1 MRGAFF
7 QLPPVLFVRD
17 MVQTYG
23 RLGVS
28 RAAASLAY
36 FLILTLFPLLVCV
49 NFFIG
54 LLELDPEAVFSALD
68 PLLPRESLS
77 IILEYLTYVSGIPQ
91 SQSTPLLLA
100 SLFTI
105 LLSASAGLRTL
116 LKTMDELYQIR
127 HVSSLRRVAVSVIL
141 SLLFLLT
148 IYLSIVVIFTG
159 DWFFQVLEE
168 RLPPPLAELI
178 PLRLLP
184 AAVLLRAA
192 AGAGGVPHGHA
203 APPPPGEKGPA
214 PYRPPLRRGSGGLLG
229 AVLLVHRHVL
239 PVLPG
244 VRLSGLSDHPAGVA
258 VLLRKHPPGGGGG
271 RAGVVPAAGWELI
284 CLQSRIFLEKQ
295 ENSLDIFPKSYII
308 AKPVSRYKRAHPLL
322 PAVPGAIRP

>member
-116 LKTMDELYQIR
+116 LKTMDELYQVR

-178 PLRLLP
+178 PLRLLSQLWGWLRYLLLFFC
-184 AAVLLRAA
+184 VLLLVLA
-192 AGAGGVPHGHA
+192 V
-203 APPPPGEKGPA
+203 
-214 PYRPPLRRGSGGLLG
+214 YRMGTPPPLRREKKVLRLTALLSAGALVACSVLFSWFIGMSSRYSLVYGSLASLIILLVWLYFCGNILLVG
-229 AVLLVHRHVL
+229 AV
-239 PVLPG
+239 
-244 VRLSGLSDHPAGVA
+244 AGRVWFQ
-258 VLLRKHPPGGGGG
+258 RRDGT
-271 RAGVVPAAGWELI
+271 
-284 CLQSRIFLEKQ
+284 
-295 ENSLDIFPKSYII
+295 
-308 AKPVSRYKRAHPLL
+308 
-322 PAVPGAIRP
+322 

>member
-17 MVQTYG
+17 MVQAYG

-28 RAAASLAY
+28 RAAAALAY

-68 PLLPRESLS
+68 SLLPRESLS
-77 IILEYLTYVSGIPQ
+77 IILDYLTYVSGIPQ

-116 LKTMDELYQIR
+116 LKTMDELYQVR

-159 DWFFQVLEE
+159 DWFFQLLEE

-178 PLRLLP
+178 PLRLLSQLWGWLRYLLLFFC
-184 AAVLLRAA
+184 VLLLVLA
-192 AGAGGVPHGHA
+192 V
-203 APPPPGEKGPA
+203 
-214 PYRPPLRRGSGGLLG
+214 YRMGTPPPLRREKKVLRLTALLSAGALVACSVLFSWFIGMSSRYSLVYGSLASLIILLVWLYFCGNILLVG
-229 AVLLVHRHVL
+229 AVAGRVWFHR
-239 PVLPG
+239 
-244 VRLSGLSDHPAGVA
+244 RD
-258 VLLRKHPPGGGGG
+258 GG
-271 RAGVVPAAGWELI
+271 
-284 CLQSRIFLEKQ
+284 
-295 ENSLDIFPKSYII
+295 
-308 AKPVSRYKRAHPLL
+308 
-322 PAVPGAIRP
+322 

>member
-116 LKTMDELYQIR
+116 LKTMDELYQVR

-178 PLRLLP
+178 PLRLLSQLWGWLRYLLLFFC
-184 AAVLLRAA
+184 VLLLVLA
-192 AGAGGVPHGHA
+192 V
-203 APPPPGEKGPA
+203 
-214 PYRPPLRRGSGGLLG
+214 YRMGTPPPLRREKKVLRLTALFSAGALVACSVLFSWFIGMSSRYSLVYGSLASLIILLVWLYFCG
-229 AVLLVHRHVL
+229 NVLLVGAV
-239 PVLPG
+239 
-244 VRLSGLSDHPAGVA
+244 AGRVWF
-258 VLLRKHPPGGGGG
+258 RRQDG
-271 RAGVVPAAGWELI
+271 
-284 CLQSRIFLEKQ
+284 S
-295 ENSLDIFPKSYII
+295 
-308 AKPVSRYKRAHPLL
+308 
-322 PAVPGAIRP
+322 

>member
-68 PLLPRESLS
+68 PLLPREILS

-116 LKTMDELYQIR
+116 LKTMDELYQVR

-178 PLRLLP
+178 PLRLLSQLWGWLRYLLLFFC
-184 AAVLLRAA
+184 VLLLVLA
-192 AGAGGVPHGHA
+192 V
-203 APPPPGEKGPA
+203 
-214 PYRPPLRRGSGGLLG
+214 YRMGTPPPLRREKKVLRLTALLSAGALVACSVLFSWFIDMSSRYSLGYGSLASLIILLVWLYFCGNILLVG
-229 AVLLVHRHVL
+229 AV
-239 PVLPG
+239 
-244 VRLSGLSDHPAGVA
+244 AGRVWF
-258 VLLRKHPPGGGGG
+258 RRRDG
-271 RAGVVPAAGWELI
+271 
-284 CLQSRIFLEKQ
+284 
-295 ENSLDIFPKSYII
+295 N
-308 AKPVSRYKRAHPLL
+308 
-322 PAVPGAIRP
+322 

>member
-28 RAAASLAY
+28 RAAAALAY

-116 LKTMDELYQIR
+116 LKTMDELYQVR
-127 HVSSLRRVAVSVIL
+127 HVSSLRRVVVSVVL
-141 SLLFLLT
+141 SILFLLT

-159 DWFFQVLEE
+159 DWFFQLLEA
-168 RLPPPLAELI
+168 RLPSPLAELI
-178 PLRLLP
+178 PLRLLSQLWGWLRYLLLFFC
-184 AAVLLRAA
+184 VLLLVLA
-192 AGAGGVPHGHA
+192 V
-203 APPPPGEKGPA
+203 
-214 PYRPPLRRGSGGLLG
+214 YRMGTPPPLRREKKVLRLTALLSAGALVACSVLFSWFIGMSSRYSLVYGSLASLIILLVWLYFCGNILLVG
-229 AVLLVHRHVL
+229 AVAGRVWFHRRD
-239 PVLPG
+239 G
-244 VRLSGLSDHPAGVA
+244 S
-258 VLLRKHPPGGGGG
+258 
-271 RAGVVPAAGWELI
+271 
-284 CLQSRIFLEKQ
+284 
-295 ENSLDIFPKSYII
+295 
-308 AKPVSRYKRAHPLL
+308 
-322 PAVPGAIRP
+322 

>member
-68 PLLPRESLS
+68 SLLPRESLS
-77 IILEYLTYVSGIPQ
+77 IILDYLTYVSGVPQ

-105 LLSASAGLRTL
+105 LLSASAGLRTR
-116 LKTMDELYQIR
+116 LKTMDELYQVR
-127 HVSSLRRVAVSVIL
+127 HGSSLGRVVVSVAL
-141 SLLFLLT
+141 SILFLLT

-159 DWFFQVLEE
+159 DWFFQLLEA
-168 RLPPPLAELI
+168 RLPSPLAELI
-178 PLRLLP
+178 PLRLLSQLWGWLRYLLLFFC
-184 AAVLLRAA
+184 VLLLVLA
-192 AGAGGVPHGHA
+192 V
-203 APPPPGEKGPA
+203 
-214 PYRPPLRRGSGGLLG
+214 YRMGTPPPLRREKKVLRLTALLSAGALVACSVLFSWFIGMSSRYSLVYGSLASLIILLVWLYFCGNILLVG
-229 AVLLVHRHVL
+229 AVAGRVWFHRRD
-239 PVLPG
+239 G
-244 VRLSGLSDHPAGVA
+244 T
-258 VLLRKHPPGGGGG
+258 
-271 RAGVVPAAGWELI
+271 
-284 CLQSRIFLEKQ
+284 
-295 ENSLDIFPKSYII
+295 
-308 AKPVSRYKRAHPLL
+308 
-322 PAVPGAIRP
+322 

>member
-28 RAAASLAY
+28 RAAASLSY

-68 PLLPRESLS
+68 SLLPRESLS
-77 IILEYLTYVSGIPQ
+77 IILDYLTYVSGVPQ

-116 LKTMDELYQIR
+116 LKTMDELYQVR
-127 HVSSLRRVAVSVIL
+127 HVSSLRRVVVSVAL
-141 SLLFLLT
+141 SILFLLT

-159 DWFFQVLEE
+159 DWFFQLLEA
-168 RLPPPLAELI
+168 RLPSPLAELI
-178 PLRLLP
+178 PLRLLSQLWGWLRYLLLFFC
-184 AAVLLRAA
+184 VLLLVLA
-192 AGAGGVPHGHA
+192 V
-203 APPPPGEKGPA
+203 
-214 PYRPPLRRGSGGLLG
+214 YRMGTPPPLRREKKVLRLTALLSAGALVACSVLFSWFIGMSSRYSLVYGSLASLIILLVWLYFCGNILLVG
-229 AVLLVHRHVL
+229 AVAGRVWFHRRDG
-239 PVLPG
+239 P
-244 VRLSGLSDHPAGVA
+244 
-258 VLLRKHPPGGGGG
+258 
-271 RAGVVPAAGWELI
+271 
-284 CLQSRIFLEKQ
+284 
-295 ENSLDIFPKSYII
+295 
-308 AKPVSRYKRAHPLL
+308 
-322 PAVPGAIRP
+322 

>member
-1 MRGAFF
+1 MHGAFF

-77 IILEYLTYVSGIPQ
+77 IILDYLTYVSGIPQ

-116 LKTMDELYQIR
+116 LKTMDELYQVR
-127 HVSSLRRVAVSVIL
+127 HVSSLRRVVVSVAL
-141 SLLFLLT
+141 SILFLLT

-159 DWFFQVLEE
+159 DWFFQLLEA
-168 RLPPPLAELI
+168 RLPSPLAELI
-178 PLRLLP
+178 PLRLLSQLWGWLRYLLLFFC
-184 AAVLLRAA
+184 VLLLVLA
-192 AGAGGVPHGHA
+192 V
-203 APPPPGEKGPA
+203 
-214 PYRPPLRRGSGGLLG
+214 YRMGTPPPLRREKKVLRLTALLSAGALVACSVLFSWFIGMSSRYSLVYGSLASLIILLVWLYFCGNILLVG
-229 AVLLVHRHVL
+229 AVAGRVWFHRRD
-239 PVLPG
+239 G
-244 VRLSGLSDHPAGVA
+244 T
-258 VLLRKHPPGGGGG
+258 
-271 RAGVVPAAGWELI
+271 
-284 CLQSRIFLEKQ
+284 
-295 ENSLDIFPKSYII
+295 
-308 AKPVSRYKRAHPLL
+308 
-322 PAVPGAIRP
+322 

>member
-17 MVQTYG
+17 MVQAYG

-116 LKTMDELYQIR
+116 LKTMDELYQVR

-178 PLRLLP
+178 PLRLLSQLWGWLRYLLLFFC
-184 AAVLLRAA
+184 VLLLVLA
-192 AGAGGVPHGHA
+192 V
-203 APPPPGEKGPA
+203 
-214 PYRPPLRRGSGGLLG
+214 YRMGTPPPLRREKKVLRLTALLSAGALVACSVLFSWFIGMSSRYSLVYGSLASLIILLVWLYFCGNILLVG
-229 AVLLVHRHVL
+229 AVAGRVWFHRRD
-239 PVLPG
+239 G
-244 VRLSGLSDHPAGVA
+244 T
-258 VLLRKHPPGGGGG
+258 
-271 RAGVVPAAGWELI
+271 
-284 CLQSRIFLEKQ
+284 
-295 ENSLDIFPKSYII
+295 
-308 AKPVSRYKRAHPLL
+308 
-322 PAVPGAIRP
+322 

>member
-17 MVQTYG
+17 MVQAYG

-116 LKTMDELYQIR
+116 LKTMDELYQVR
-127 HVSSLRRVAVSVIL
+127 HVSSLRRVVVSVAL
-141 SLLFLLT
+141 SILFLLT

-159 DWFFQVLEE
+159 DWFFQLLEA
-168 RLPPPLAELI
+168 RLPSPLAELI
-178 PLRLLP
+178 PLRLLSQLWGWLRYLLLFFC
-184 AAVLLRAA
+184 VLLLVLA
-192 AGAGGVPHGHA
+192 V
-203 APPPPGEKGPA
+203 
-214 PYRPPLRRGSGGLLG
+214 YRMGTPPPLRREKKVLRLTALLSAGALVACSVLFSWFIGMSSRYSLVYGSLASLIILLVWLYFCGNILLVG
-229 AVLLVHRHVL
+229 AVAGRVWFHRRD
-239 PVLPG
+239 G
-244 VRLSGLSDHPAGVA
+244 T
-258 VLLRKHPPGGGGG
+258 
-271 RAGVVPAAGWELI
+271 
-284 CLQSRIFLEKQ
+284 
-295 ENSLDIFPKSYII
+295 
-308 AKPVSRYKRAHPLL
+308 
-322 PAVPGAIRP
+322 

>member
-68 PLLPRESLS
+68 PLLPQESLS

-116 LKTMDELYQIR
+116 LKTMDELYQVR

-178 PLRLLP
+178 PLRLLSQLWGWLRYLLLFFC
-184 AAVLLRAA
+184 VLLLVLA
-192 AGAGGVPHGHA
+192 V
-203 APPPPGEKGPA
+203 
-214 PYRPPLRRGSGGLLG
+214 YRMGTPPPLRREKKVLRLTALLSAGALVACSVLFSWFIGMSSRYSLVYGSLASLIILLVWLYFCGNILLLG
-229 AVLLVHRHVL
+229 AV
-239 PVLPG
+239 
-244 VRLSGLSDHPAGVA
+244 AGRVWFQR
-258 VLLRKHPPGGGGG
+258 RKE
-271 RAGVVPAAGWELI
+271 V
-284 CLQSRIFLEKQ
+284 
-295 ENSLDIFPKSYII
+295 
-308 AKPVSRYKRAHPLL
+308 
-322 PAVPGAIRP
+322 

>member
-68 PLLPRESLS
+68 SLLPRESLS
-77 IILEYLTYVSGIPQ
+77 IILDYLTYVSGVPQ

-116 LKTMDELYQIR
+116 LKTMDELYQVR

-159 DWFFQVLEE
+159 DWFFQLLEA
-168 RLPPPLAELI
+168 RLPSPLAELI
-178 PLRLLP
+178 PLRLLSQLWGWLRYLLLFFC
-184 AAVLLRAA
+184 VLLLVLA
-192 AGAGGVPHGHA
+192 V
-203 APPPPGEKGPA
+203 
-214 PYRPPLRRGSGGLLG
+214 YRMGTPPPLRREKKVLRLTALLSAGALVACSVLFSWFIGMSSRYSLVYGSLASLIILLVWLYFCGNILLVG
-229 AVLLVHRHVL
+229 AVAGRVWFHRRD
-239 PVLPG
+239 G
-244 VRLSGLSDHPAGVA
+244 T
-258 VLLRKHPPGGGGG
+258 
-271 RAGVVPAAGWELI
+271 
-284 CLQSRIFLEKQ
+284 
-295 ENSLDIFPKSYII
+295 
-308 AKPVSRYKRAHPLL
+308 
-322 PAVPGAIRP
+322 

>member
-17 MVQTYG
+17 MVQAYS

-28 RAAASLAY
+28 RAAAALAY

-116 LKTMDELYQIR
+116 LKTMDELYQVR

-178 PLRLLP
+178 PLRLLSQLWGWLRYLLLFFC
-184 AAVLLRAA
+184 VLLLVLA
-192 AGAGGVPHGHA
+192 V
-203 APPPPGEKGPA
+203 
-214 PYRPPLRRGSGGLLG
+214 YRMGTPPPLRREKKVLRLTALLSAGALVACSVLFSWFIGMSSRYSLVYGSLASLIILLVWLYFCGNILLVG
-229 AVLLVHRHVL
+229 AVAGRVWFHR
-239 PVLPG
+239 
-244 VRLSGLSDHPAGVA
+244 RD
-258 VLLRKHPPGGGGG
+258 GG
-271 RAGVVPAAGWELI
+271 
-284 CLQSRIFLEKQ
+284 
-295 ENSLDIFPKSYII
+295 
-308 AKPVSRYKRAHPLL
+308 
-322 PAVPGAIRP
+322 

>member
-17 MVQTYG
+17 MVQAYG

-77 IILEYLTYVSGIPQ
+77 IILDYLTYVSGIPQ

-127 HVSSLRRVAVSVIL
+127 HVSSLRRVVVSVVL
-141 SLLFLLT
+141 SILFLLT

-159 DWFFQVLEE
+159 DWFFQLLEA
-168 RLPPPLAELI
+168 RLPSPLAELI
-178 PLRLLP
+178 PLRLLSQLWGWLRYLLLFFC
-184 AAVLLRAA
+184 VLLLVLA
-192 AGAGGVPHGHA
+192 V
-203 APPPPGEKGPA
+203 
-214 PYRPPLRRGSGGLLG
+214 YRMGTPPPLRREKKVLRLTALLSAGALVACSVLFSWFIGMSSRYSLVYGSL
-229 AVLLVHRHVL
+229 ASVIILLVWLYLCGNILILGDVFNCVWYRR
-239 PVLPG
+239 
-244 VRLSGLSDHPAGVA
+244 RLD
-258 VLLRKHPPGGGGG
+258 
-271 RAGVVPAAGWELI
+271 
-284 CLQSRIFLEKQ
+284 QT
-295 ENSLDIFPKSYII
+295 
-308 AKPVSRYKRAHPLL
+308 
-322 PAVPGAIRP
+322 

>member
-54 LLELDPEAVFSALD
+54 LLELDPEAVFSPLD

-116 LKTMDELYQIR
+116 LKTMDELYQVR
-127 HVSSLRRVAVSVIL
+127 HVSSLRRVVVSVAL
-141 SLLFLLT
+141 SILFLLT

-159 DWFFQVLEE
+159 DWFFQLLEA
-168 RLPPPLAELI
+168 RLPSPLAELI
-178 PLRLLP
+178 PLRLLSQLWGWLRYLLLFFC
-184 AAVLLRAA
+184 VLLLVLA
-192 AGAGGVPHGHA
+192 V
-203 APPPPGEKGPA
+203 
-214 PYRPPLRRGSGGLLG
+214 YRMGTPPPLRREKKVLRLTALLSAGALVACSVLFSWFIGMSSRYSLVYGSLASLIILLVWLYFCGNILLVG
-229 AVLLVHRHVL
+229 AV
-239 PVLPG
+239 
-244 VRLSGLSDHPAGVA
+244 AGRVWF
-258 VLLRKHPPGGGGG
+258 RRRDG
-271 RAGVVPAAGWELI
+271 
-284 CLQSRIFLEKQ
+284 
-295 ENSLDIFPKSYII
+295 N
-308 AKPVSRYKRAHPLL
+308 
-322 PAVPGAIRP
+322 

>member
-1 MRGAFF
+1 MHGAFF

-116 LKTMDELYQIR
+116 LKTMDELYQVR
-127 HVSSLRRVAVSVIL
+127 HVSSLRRVVVSVVL
-141 SLLFLLT
+141 SILFLLT

-159 DWFFQVLEE
+159 DWFFQLLEA
-168 RLPPPLAELI
+168 RLPSPLAELI
-178 PLRLLP
+178 PLRLLSQLWGWLRYLLLFFC
-184 AAVLLRAA
+184 VLLLVLA
-192 AGAGGVPHGHA
+192 V
-203 APPPPGEKGPA
+203 
-214 PYRPPLRRGSGGLLG
+214 YRMGTPPPLRREKKVLRLTALLSAGALVACSVLFSWFIDMSSRYSLVYGSLASLIILLVWLYFCGNILLVG
-229 AVLLVHRHVL
+229 AV
-239 PVLPG
+239 
-244 VRLSGLSDHPAGVA
+244 AGRVWF
-258 VLLRKHPPGGGGG
+258 RRRDG
-271 RAGVVPAAGWELI
+271 
-284 CLQSRIFLEKQ
+284 
-295 ENSLDIFPKSYII
+295 N
-308 AKPVSRYKRAHPLL
+308 
-322 PAVPGAIRP
+322 

>member
-17 MVQTYG
+17 MVQAYG

-68 PLLPRESLS
+68 SLLPRESLS
-77 IILEYLTYVSGIPQ
+77 IILDYLTYVSGVPQ

-116 LKTMDELYQIR
+116 LKTMDELYQVR
-127 HVSSLRRVAVSVIL
+127 HVSSLRRVVVSVAL
-141 SLLFLLT
+141 SILFLLT

-159 DWFFQVLEE
+159 DWFFQLLEA
-168 RLPPPLAELI
+168 RLPSPLAELI
-178 PLRLLP
+178 PLRLLSQLWGWLRYLLLFFC
-184 AAVLLRAA
+184 VLLLVLA
-192 AGAGGVPHGHA
+192 V
-203 APPPPGEKGPA
+203 
-214 PYRPPLRRGSGGLLG
+214 YRMGTPPPLRREKKVLRLTALLSAGALVACSVLFSWFIGMSSRYSLVYGSLASLIILLVWLYFCG
-229 AVLLVHRHVL
+229 NVLLVGAVAGRVWFHRRD
-239 PVLPG
+239 G
-244 VRLSGLSDHPAGVA
+244 T
-258 VLLRKHPPGGGGG
+258 
-271 RAGVVPAAGWELI
+271 
-284 CLQSRIFLEKQ
+284 
-295 ENSLDIFPKSYII
+295 
-308 AKPVSRYKRAHPLL
+308 
-322 PAVPGAIRP
+322 

>member
-1 MRGAFF
+1 MRRAFF

-68 PLLPRESLS
+68 SLLPRESLS
-77 IILEYLTYVSGIPQ
+77 IILDYLTYVSGVPQ

-116 LKTMDELYQIR
+116 LKTMDELYQVR
-127 HVSSLRRVAVSVIL
+127 HVSSLRRVVVSVALSIL
-141 SLLFLLT
+141 FPLT

-159 DWFFQVLEE
+159 DWFFQLLEA
-168 RLPPPLAELI
+168 RLPSPLAELI
-178 PLRLLP
+178 PLRLLSQLWGWLRYLLLFFC
-184 AAVLLRAA
+184 VLLLVLA
-192 AGAGGVPHGHA
+192 V
-203 APPPPGEKGPA
+203 
-214 PYRPPLRRGSGGLLG
+214 YRMGTPPPLRREKKVLRLTALLSAGALVACSVLFSWFIGMSSRYSLVYGSLASLIILLVWLYFCGNILLVG
-229 AVLLVHRHVL
+229 AVAGRVWFHRRD
-239 PVLPG
+239 G
-244 VRLSGLSDHPAGVA
+244 T
-258 VLLRKHPPGGGGG
+258 
-271 RAGVVPAAGWELI
+271 
-284 CLQSRIFLEKQ
+284 
-295 ENSLDIFPKSYII
+295 
-308 AKPVSRYKRAHPLL
+308 
-322 PAVPGAIRP
+322 

>member
-68 PLLPRESLS
+68 SLLPRESLS
-77 IILEYLTYVSGIPQ
+77 IILDYLTYVSGIPQ

-116 LKTMDELYQIR
+116 LKTMDELYQVR

-159 DWFFQVLEE
+159 DWFFQLLEA
-168 RLPPPLAELI
+168 RLPSPLAELI
-178 PLRLLP
+178 PLRLLSQLWGWLRYLLLFFC
-184 AAVLLRAA
+184 VLLLVLA
-192 AGAGGVPHGHA
+192 V
-203 APPPPGEKGPA
+203 
-214 PYRPPLRRGSGGLLG
+214 YRMGTPPPLRREKKVLRLTALLSAGALVACSVLFSWFIGMSSRYSLVYGSLASLIILLVWLYFCGNILLVG
-229 AVLLVHRHVL
+229 AV
-239 PVLPG
+239 
-244 VRLSGLSDHPAGVA
+244 AGRVWF
-258 VLLRKHPPGGGGG
+258 RRRDGT
-271 RAGVVPAAGWELI
+271 
-284 CLQSRIFLEKQ
+284 
-295 ENSLDIFPKSYII
+295 
-308 AKPVSRYKRAHPLL
+308 
-322 PAVPGAIRP
+322 

>member
-116 LKTMDELYQIR
+116 LKTMDELYQVR
-127 HVSSLRRVAVSVIL
+127 HVSSLRRVVVSVVL
-141 SLLFLLT
+141 SILFLLT

-159 DWFFQVLEE
+159 DWFFQLLEA
-168 RLPPPLAELI
+168 RLPSPLAELI
-178 PLRLLP
+178 PLRLLSQLWGWLRYLLLFFC
-184 AAVLLRAA
+184 VLLLVLA
-192 AGAGGVPHGHA
+192 V
-203 APPPPGEKGPA
+203 
-214 PYRPPLRRGSGGLLG
+214 YRMGTPPPLRREKKVLRLTALLSAGALVACSVLFSWFIGMSSRYSLVYGSLASLIILLVWLYFCGNILLVG
-229 AVLLVHRHVL
+229 AVAGRVWFHRRD
-239 PVLPG
+239 G
-244 VRLSGLSDHPAGVA
+244 T
-258 VLLRKHPPGGGGG
+258 
-271 RAGVVPAAGWELI
+271 
-284 CLQSRIFLEKQ
+284 
-295 ENSLDIFPKSYII
+295 
-308 AKPVSRYKRAHPLL
+308 
-322 PAVPGAIRP
+322 

>member
-159 DWFFQVLEE
+159 DWFFQLLEE

-178 PLRLLP
+178 PLRLLSQLWGWLRYLLLFFC
-184 AAVLLRAA
+184 VLLLVLA
-192 AGAGGVPHGHA
+192 V
-203 APPPPGEKGPA
+203 
-214 PYRPPLRRGSGGLLG
+214 YRMGTPPPLRREKKVLRLTALLSAGALVACSVLFSWFIGMSSRYSLVYGSLASLIILLVWLYFCGNILLVG
-229 AVLLVHRHVL
+229 AVAGRVWFHRRD
-239 PVLPG
+239 G
-244 VRLSGLSDHPAGVA
+244 T
-258 VLLRKHPPGGGGG
+258 
-271 RAGVVPAAGWELI
+271 
-284 CLQSRIFLEKQ
+284 
-295 ENSLDIFPKSYII
+295 
-308 AKPVSRYKRAHPLL
+308 
-322 PAVPGAIRP
+322 

>member
-116 LKTMDELYQIR
+116 LKTMDELYQVR

-178 PLRLLP
+178 PLRLLSQLWGWLRYLLLFFC
-184 AAVLLRAA
+184 VLLLVLA
-192 AGAGGVPHGHA
+192 V
-203 APPPPGEKGPA
+203 
-214 PYRPPLRRGSGGLLG
+214 YRMGTPPPLRREKRVLRLTALLSAGALVACSVLFSWFIGMSSRYSLVYGSLASLIILLVWLYFCGNILLLG
-229 AVLLVHRHVL
+229 AV
-239 PVLPG
+239 
-244 VRLSGLSDHPAGVA
+244 AGRVWFQR
-258 VLLRKHPPGGGGG
+258 RKE
-271 RAGVVPAAGWELI
+271 V
-284 CLQSRIFLEKQ
+284 
-295 ENSLDIFPKSYII
+295 
-308 AKPVSRYKRAHPLL
+308 
-322 PAVPGAIRP
+322 

>member
-68 PLLPRESLS
+68 SLLPRESLS
-77 IILEYLTYVSGIPQ
+77 IILDYLTYVSGVPQ

-116 LKTMDELYQIR
+116 LKTMDELYQVR
-127 HVSSLRRVAVSVIL
+127 HVSSLRRVVVSVAL
-141 SLLFLLT
+141 SILFLLT

-159 DWFFQVLEE
+159 DWFFQLLEA
-168 RLPPPLAELI
+168 RLPSPLAELI
-178 PLRLLP
+178 PLRLLSQLWGWLRYLLLFFC
-184 AAVLLRAA
+184 VLLLVLA
-192 AGAGGVPHGHA
+192 V
-203 APPPPGEKGPA
+203 
-214 PYRPPLRRGSGGLLG
+214 YRMGTPPPLRREKKVLRLTALLSAGALVACSVLFSWFIGMSSRYSLVYGSLASLIILLVWLYFCGNILLVG
-229 AVLLVHRHVL
+229 AV
-239 PVLPG
+239 
-244 VRLSGLSDHPAGVA
+244 AGRVWF
-258 VLLRKHPPGGGGG
+258 RRRDGT
-271 RAGVVPAAGWELI
+271 
-284 CLQSRIFLEKQ
+284 
-295 ENSLDIFPKSYII
+295 
-308 AKPVSRYKRAHPLL
+308 
-322 PAVPGAIRP
+322 

>member
-17 MVQTYG
+17 MVQAYG

-116 LKTMDELYQIR
+116 LKTMDELYQVR
-127 HVSSLRRVAVSVIL
+127 HVSSLRRVVVSVAL
-141 SLLFLLT
+141 SILFLLT

-159 DWFFQVLEE
+159 DWFFQLLEA
-168 RLPPPLAELI
+168 RLPSPLAELI
-178 PLRLLP
+178 PLRLLSQLWGWLRYLLLFFC
-184 AAVLLRAA
+184 VLLLVLA
-192 AGAGGVPHGHA
+192 V
-203 APPPPGEKGPA
+203 
-214 PYRPPLRRGSGGLLG
+214 YRMGTPPPLRREKKVLRLTALLSAGALVACSVLFSWFIGMSSRYSLVYGSLASLIILLVWLYFCGNILLVG
-229 AVLLVHRHVL
+229 AVAGRVWFHRRD
-239 PVLPG
+239 G
-244 VRLSGLSDHPAGVA
+244 S
-258 VLLRKHPPGGGGG
+258 
-271 RAGVVPAAGWELI
+271 
-284 CLQSRIFLEKQ
+284 
-295 ENSLDIFPKSYII
+295 
-308 AKPVSRYKRAHPLL
+308 
-322 PAVPGAIRP
+322 

>member
-17 MVQTYG
+17 MVQAYG

-68 PLLPRESLS
+68 SLLPRESLS
-77 IILEYLTYVSGIPQ
+77 IILDYLTYVSGIPQ

-116 LKTMDELYQIR
+116 LKTMDELYQVR

-159 DWFFQVLEE
+159 DWFFQLLEA
-168 RLPPPLAELI
+168 RLPSPLAELI
-178 PLRLLP
+178 PLRLLSQLWGWLRYLLLFFC
-184 AAVLLRAA
+184 VLLLVLA
-192 AGAGGVPHGHA
+192 V
-203 APPPPGEKGPA
+203 
-214 PYRPPLRRGSGGLLG
+214 YRMGTPPPLRREKKVLRLTALLSAGALVACSVLFSWFIGMSSRYSLVYGSLASLIILLVWLYFCGNILLVG
-229 AVLLVHRHVL
+229 AV
-239 PVLPG
+239 
-244 VRLSGLSDHPAGVA
+244 AGRVWF
-258 VLLRKHPPGGGGG
+258 RRRDGT
-271 RAGVVPAAGWELI
+271 
-284 CLQSRIFLEKQ
+284 
-295 ENSLDIFPKSYII
+295 
-308 AKPVSRYKRAHPLL
+308 
-322 PAVPGAIRP
+322 